1 MGDKEV
7 WRTTM
12 KTTEKESM
20 ENTEKHVT
28 DNDPEI
34 NYRGW
39 KAMPFII
46 GNETFE
52 KLGAIGTLANLLV
65 YLTTVFNLKNI
76 TATNIVNI
84 FSGSTNFATLIGAFL
99 SDTYFGRY
107 KTLGFCTFTSF
118 LGLLVIQL
126 TAVFKNLHPPQC
138 GKESKTCIG
147 PTAGQ
152 MAFLVAG
159 FGLLLV
165 GAAGVRP
172 CNLAFGADQ
181 FNPKTDSGKK
191 GINSFFNWYFF
202 TFTFAQMVSLTLIVY
217 VQSNVSWAVGLG
229 IPAALMFISCVV
241 YFMGAKIYV
250 KVKPSGS
257 PITSIVQVLVIA
269 FKKRNLKLPAQ
280 HPMLSLFSYVPPKGI
295 NSRLPYTYQFRLFDK
310 AAILTPQDKVK
321 PDGSAAD
328 PWNLSSIQ
336 QVEEVKCVVRVLPIW
351 FSAILYHVVI
361 VQMHTLLVF
370 QALQSDRRLG
380 HNNFKI
386 PGASYNVFL
395 MLSMTL
401 WLPIYDRIAVPFL
414 RRLTGKEG
422 GITLLQRMGIG
433 IFLSALCML
442 VAGVVEEHRR
452 SLALTNPIGVQ
463 PRKGAISSMSGL
475 WLIPQLTLA
484 GLAETFTAVGQVE
497 LYYKQ
502 FPENMRSIAG
512 SLYYCGLA
520 GSSYLSTFLISIVH
534 KTSAKSATGNW
545 LPEDLN
551 KGRLDFFYYMIAAL
565 EIMNLGYFLL
575 CSKWYKYK
583 QTGASSLEL
592 NQVPKQ
598 SETST
603 VVV

>member
-1 MGDKEV
+1 M
-7 WRTTM
+7 
-12 KTTEKESM
+12 TTEKERM
-20 ENTEKHVT
+20 ENDEKHVT
-28 DNDPEI
+28 DDGPKV
-34 NYRGW
+34 NYKGW

-76 TATNIVNI
+76 TATNMINI
-84 FSGSTNFATLIGAFL
+84 FSGSTNFATLLGAFF

-126 TAVFKNLHPPQC
+126 TAVFKKLHPPEC

-147 PTAGQ
+147 PTSGQ
-152 MAFLVAG
+152 MAFLIGG
-159 FGLLLV
+159 FGLLMV

-181 FNPKTDSGKK
+181 FNPNTDSGKK

-217 VQSNVSWAVGLG
+217 IQSNVSWAIGLG
-229 IPAALMFISCVV
+229 IPAALMLISCVV
-241 YFMGAKIYV
+241 YFMGARLYV
-250 KVKPSGS
+250 KVKPTGS
-257 PITSIVQVLVIA
+257 PMTSLVQVLVVAI
-269 FKKRNLKLPAQ
+269 KKRALELPAE
-280 HPMLSLFSYVPPKGI
+280 HPMISLFNYVPPNGI
-295 NSRLPYTYQFRLFDK
+295 NSKLPYSYQFRSLDK
-310 AAILTPQDKVK
+310 AAIMTPQDKIN
-321 PDGSAAD
+321 PDGSAAN
-328 PWNLSSIQ
+328 PWNLCSIQ

-351 FSAILYHVVI
+351 VSAILYHIVI
-361 VQMHTLLVF
+361 VQMHTVLVF
-370 QALQSDRRLG
+370 QALQSDRRVG
-380 HNNFKI
+380 HSNFKI

-395 MLSMTL
+395 MLTMTL
-401 WLPIYDRIAVPFL
+401 WLPIYDRIVVPFL
-414 RRLTGKEG
+414 QRLTGKEG

-442 VAGVVEEHRR
+442 VAALVEEHRR
-452 SLALTNPIGVQ
+452 NLALTNPIGIQ
-463 PRKGAISSMSGL
+463 PRKGSISSMSGL

-484 GLAETFTAVGQVE
+484 GLAETFAAVGQVE

-502 FPENMRSIAG
+502 FPENMRSIGG
-512 SLYYCGLA
+512 SLFYCGMA
-520 GSSYLSTFLISIVH
+520 GSSYLSTFLISVVH
-534 KTSAKSATGNW
+534 KTSAKSASGNW

-565 EIMNLGYFLL
+565 EIMNLGYFIL
-575 CSKWYKYK
+575 CAKWYKYK
-583 QTGASSLEL
+583 EITSGSSNLEL
-592 NQVPKQ
+592 NQVSKQ

-603 VVV
+603 FGV